1 MPETWFLFYFL
12 FYSNSIAG
20 HVHMEML
27 EFTVTHAYCLKAP
40 S

>member
-1 MPETWFLFYFL
+1 MPETAFIYL

-27 EFTVTHAYCLKAP
+27 EFTVTLMHIA
-40 S
+40 